1 MADINFW
8 NESMRTFTFWISISS
23 VGTPLSAC
31 KWIKQ
36 MDNQAQ
42 YSAKRIWIMLG
53 PAVAALRMFS
63 NSESVNCSTL
73 LRLQQHHPQKSQ
85 VSTQLLFLLSK
96 CPCFSLKN
104 LLQVKASQTKFFH
117 FFWWNHTETE
127 VRQDAKIVASISAE
141 HPLNIR
147 MYKKSFW
154 LGN

>member
-85 VSTQLLFLLSK
+85 VSTQLLFFLIQMSM
-96 CPCFSLKN
+96 FFLKKPPSSQSFAN
-104 LLQVKASQTKFFH
+104 EILPFFLVKPHRNRGQAGCQNS
-117 FFWWNHTETE
+117 
-127 VRQDAKIVASISAE
+127 R
-141 HPLNIR
+141 LN
-147 MYKKSFW
+147 F
-154 LGN
+154 GGTPTDV